1 MSHRDNYALA
11 AENAKKI
18 FLSYDQQALIEKFAL
33 SFDDAYL
40 YTSFLGAPYRIERLT
55 GNLERRKG
63 GAWVDGNSFD
73 EVLSIFDLL
82 CDSKETRMPS
92 HVFQSMASFGLQFH
106 QNLTESRDPLA
117 EFAQSN
123 PDAFRARLLAL
134 GGRETK
140 GADMAFVLPVFDTL
154 DMAVHF
160 WFGDEEFAP
169 SLRILWDA
177 NALQYIRYETMYY
190 CIGCLRT
197 RIQEKCTAI
206 A

>member
-1 MSHRDNYALA
+1 MNPRDNYALA

-18 FLSYDQQALIEKFAL
+18 FLSYNQQALIQKLAL

-40 YTSFLGAPYRIERLT
+40 YTAFLGAPYRIDRLT
-55 GNLERRKG
+55 GDMERRKG

-82 CDSKETRMPS
+82 CDSKDTRHPS

-106 QNLTESRDPLA
+106 QNLTESRDPMA

-140 GADMAFVLPVFDTL
+140 GADLAFVLPVFDTL

-160 WFGDEEFAP
+160 WFADEEFAP

-177 NALQYIRYETMYY
+177 SALQYIRYETMYY
-190 CIGCLRT
+190 VIDCLRA
-197 RIQEKCTAI
+197 RLEEQ
-206 A
+206 

>member
-1 MSHRDNYALA
+1 MNRTNNYALA

-18 FLSYDQQALIEKFAL
+18 FLSYDQPALIQKLAL
-33 SFDDAYL
+33 SFDDTYL

-55 GNLERRKG
+55 GNLERRKN

-82 CDSKETRMPS
+82 CDSKDTRHPS

-117 EFAQSN
+117 EFAQKS
-123 PDAFRARLLAL
+123 PSAFRARLLAL

-140 GADMAFVLPVFDTL
+140 GADLAFVLPVFDTL

-190 CIGCLRT
+190 VIDCLRA
-197 RIQEKCTAI
+197 RLEEQ
-206 A
+206 

>member
-1 MSHRDNYALA
+1 MNRTNNYALA

-18 FLSYDQQALIEKFAL
+18 FLSYDQPALIQKLAL

-55 GNLERRKG
+55 GNLERQKDG
-63 GAWVDGNSFD
+63 VWVDGNSFD
-73 EVLSIFDLL
+73 EVLSICDLV
-82 CDSKETRMPS
+82 CDSKEIRTPS
-92 HVFQSMASFGLQFH
+92 GIFKPTAEFGRNFH

-117 EFAQSN
+117 EFAQKS
-123 PDAFRARLLAL
+123 PSAFRARLLAL

-140 GADMAFVLPVFDTL
+140 GADLAFVLPVFDTL

-190 CIGCLRT
+190 VIDCLRA
-197 RIQEKCTAI
+197 RLEEQ
-206 A
+206 

>member
-1 MSHRDNYALA
+1 MSHRDNYAIA

-18 FLSYDQQALIEKFAL
+18 FLSYDQPALIQKLAL

-55 GNLERRKG
+55 GNLERQKDG
-63 GAWVDGNSFD
+63 VWVDGNSFD
-73 EVLSIFDLL
+73 EVLSICDLV
-82 CDSKETRMPS
+82 CDSKEIRTPS
-92 HVFQSMASFGLQFH
+92 GIFKPTAEFGRNFH
-106 QNLTESRDPLA
+106 QALTEGRDPLA
-117 EFAQSN
+117 EFAQKS
-123 PDAFRARLLAL
+123 PSAFRARLLAL

-140 GADMAFVLPVFDTL
+140 GADLAFVLPVFDTL

-190 CIGCLRT
+190 VIDCLRA
-197 RIQEKCTAI
+197 RLEEK
-206 A
+206 

>member
-1 MSHRDNYALA
+1 MNRTNNYALA

-33 SFDDAYL
+33 SFDDTYL

-55 GNLERRKG
+55 GNLERRKNG
-63 GAWVDGNSFD
+63 VWVDGNSFD

-82 CDSKETRMPS
+82 CDSKDTRHPS

-123 PDAFRARLLAL
+123 PDTFRARLLAL

-140 GADMAFVLPVFDTL
+140 GADLAFVLPVFDTL

-190 CIGCLRT
+190 VIDCLRA
-197 RIQEKCTAI
+197 RLEEK
-206 A
+206 

>member
-1 MSHRDNYALA
+1 MNRTNNYALA

-18 FLSYDQQALIEKFAL
+18 FLSYDQPVLIEKFAL

-40 YTSFLGAPYRIERLT
+40 YTSFLSAPYRIERLT
-55 GNLERRKG
+55 GNLERQKDG
-63 GAWVDGNSFD
+63 VWVDGNSFD

-82 CDSKETRMPS
+82 CDSKDTRHPS

-117 EFAQSN
+117 EFAQKS
-123 PDAFRARLLAL
+123 PSAFRARLLAL

-140 GADMAFVLPVFDTL
+140 GADLAFVLPVFDSL
-154 DMAVHF
+154 ELCLHF
-160 WFGDEEFAP
+160 WFADEEFAP

-190 CIGCLRT
+190 VIDCLRA
-197 RIQEKCTAI
+197 RLEEK
-206 A
+206 

>member
-1 MSHRDNYALA
+1 MSHRDNYAIA

-55 GNLERRKG
+55 GNLERQKDG
-63 GAWVDGNSFD
+63 VWVDGNSFD

-82 CDSKETRMPS
+82 CDSKDTRHPS

-117 EFAQSN
+117 DFAQRV
-123 PDAFRARLLAL
+123 PDTFRDRLLAL

-140 GADMAFVLPVFDTL
+140 GADLAFVLPVFDSL
-154 DMAVHF
+154 ELCLHF
-160 WFGDEEFAP
+160 WFADEEFAP

-190 CIGCLRT
+190 CIGCLRA
-197 RIQEKCTAI
+197 RLEEQ
-206 A
+206 